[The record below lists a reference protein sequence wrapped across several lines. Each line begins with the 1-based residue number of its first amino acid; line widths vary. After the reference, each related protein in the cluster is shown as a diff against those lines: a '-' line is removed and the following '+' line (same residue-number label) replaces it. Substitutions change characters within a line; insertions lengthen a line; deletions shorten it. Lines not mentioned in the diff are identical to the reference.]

1 MMIALAEKIR
11 ARVKQEQD
19 DAKEMAAK
27 KVIQD
32 IDAEFTALGF
42 SLSEALDTADL
53 KLALNQ
59 KIDTFKQKRKN
70 GEAEWNAEMERL
82 SSTCKTA

>member
-1 MMIALAEKIR
+1 
-11 ARVKQEQD
+11 
-19 DAKEMAAK
+19 
-27 KVIQD
+27 
-32 IDAEFTALGF
+32 
-42 SLSEALDTADL
+42 
-53 KLALNQ
+53 LALNQ

>member
-11 ARVKQEQD
+11 VRVKQEQD

-32 IDAEFTALGF
+32 IDAEFTAL
-42 SLSEALDTADL
+42 
-53 KLALNQ
+53 
-59 KIDTFKQKRKN
+59 
-70 GEAEWNAEMERL
+70 
-82 SSTCKTA
+82 